1 MFPALEIAS
10 DMKKAAFY
18 VLDNQRRGQGK
29 VWVDANRLINL
40 CLAFESAA
48 EGKVDNLEFIIAQQ
62 KALLAEAQRRL
73 GEIAALAEV
82 DSQIFDIACK
92 HLTGTQP

>member
-1 MFPALEIAS
+1 MFPALDIAS

-18 VLDNQRRGQGK
+18 VLDTQRRGKGK
-29 VWVDANRLINL
+29 VWVDANQLINL

-62 KALLAEAQRRL
+62 RETIAEAQRRFSMIADL
-73 GEIAALAEV
+73 ADVDGE
-82 DSQIFDIACK
+82 IFDIACK
-92 HLTGTQP
+92 HLAGAQP